1 MTAKQPTTP
10 DITPALTRRGL
21 LAGAGVIGAGLVAA
35 ACGSSSPRTLST
47 GSATGNVAGPAV
59 KTGGAPAVAAAPKPA
74 PKLAPSPTDV
84 KIAQLAAGLE
94 VLAVGTYKAAL
105 DAAGAGKL
113 GDVPPA
119 VGEFATTAMKQHQ
132 DQLDAW
138 NKVLT
143 SNGAPAITAPNATL
157 KPVVDKMFG
166 GVKDIAGV
174 AMLAVML
181 EQIAAATYLSA
192 QGVLTD
198 KGAVKLAGSIQVI
211 DAQHV
216 AVLLF
221 VLGQY
226 PVPDTFAKVDMAAS
240 PEGAAAPA
248 PAPAPGAPPAGGGDV
263 PPTK

>member
-1 MTAKQPTTP
+1 MTNRLETTP
-10 DITPALTRRGL
+10 SITRRNL

-35 ACGSSSPRTLST
+35 ACGSASPRTLST
-47 GSATGNVAGPAV
+47 GS
-59 KTGGAPAVAAAPKPA
+59 GGAVGVGVNPVKSAAAPQA
-74 PKLAPSPTDV
+74 VPKAAPSPTDV
-84 KIAQLAAGLE
+84 KIAQLAGSLE

-105 DAAGAGKL
+105 DAATAGKL
-113 GDVPPA
+113 GAVPPA
-119 VGEFATTAMKQHQ
+119 VAEYATTAMKQHQ
-132 DQLDAW
+132 AQLDAW

-143 SNGAPAITAPNATL
+143 SNGAAAVTEPNATL
-157 KPVVDKMFG
+157 KPTVDKMFG
-166 GVKDIAGV
+166 AVKDVGGV

-198 KGAVKLAGSIQVI
+198 KDAIKLAGSIQII

-240 PEGAAAPA
+240 PNGTTTPA
-248 PAPAPGAPPAGGGDV
+248 PSAATPSM